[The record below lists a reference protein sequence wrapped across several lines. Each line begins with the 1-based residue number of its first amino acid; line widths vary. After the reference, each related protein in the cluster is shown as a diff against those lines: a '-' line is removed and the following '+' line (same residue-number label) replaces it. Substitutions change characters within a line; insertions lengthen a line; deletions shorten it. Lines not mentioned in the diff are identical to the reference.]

1 MSTSQSHKQFVRD
14 LKDRDHVTSVFLA
27 VDKAVLTDRN
37 GKPYMSFNLSDA
49 SGAINARIWD
59 GVENWINAFEPGDF
73 VRVKGVVQTYQNRK
87 QLIVNEISKSDG
99 TQVDLKDFVR
109 ETMEDPKELY
119 TRLLGFVKS
128 MKDDQ
133 IRKLT
138 ELALSDEE
146 VHGLLLRAP
155 AAKTIHHAYMGGL
168 LEHIVS
174 ICSIMDFLAGH
185 YSFLNRDLLLFG
197 AIFHDLGKIWELS
210 LEDGIKYT
218 DRGRLVGHMVLSC
231 ELIDRLIKE
240 IPDFERKKE
249 DVLKHIVL
257 SHHGKYEYGSPK
269 EPALI
274 EAMVVAMI
282 DELDSKINTV
292 IEFMRQ
298 ELGTGERW
306 TRLNPKFDRY
316 FLLDF
321 LRSREP

>member
-1 MSTSQSHKQFVRD
+1 MSANQNQKQFVRD
-14 LKDRDHVTSVFLA
+14 LKDRDQVSSTFLA
-27 VDKAVLTDRN
+27 VDKVVLTDRN
-37 GKPYMSFNLSDA
+37 GKSYMSFNLTDS
-49 SGAINARIWD
+49 SGSINARIWD
-59 GVENWINAFEPGDF
+59 RVENWVNSFEPGDF
-73 VRVKGVVQTYQNRK
+73 VQVKGIVQTYQNRK
-87 QLIVNEISKSDG
+87 QLIVNEIAKSDG
-99 TQVDLKDFVR
+99 TRVDLKDFVR
-109 ETMEDPKELY
+109 ETMEDPKALFD
-119 TRLLGFVKS
+119 RLNGFVKS
-128 MKDDQ
+128 IKNEK

-138 ELALSDEE
+138 ELALADRE
-146 VHGLLLRAP
+146 VHSLLLRAP

-174 ICSIMDFLAGH
+174 ICTIMDFLAKH

-210 LEDGIKYT
+210 LEEGIKYT

-231 ELIDRLIKE
+231 ELIDRLAKQ
-240 IPDFERKKE
+240 IPEFDQQTE

-282 DELDSKINTV
+282 DELDSKLNTV
-292 IEFMRQ
+292 VEFMRQ

-306 TRLNPKFDRY
+306 SRLNPKFDRY

-321 LRSREP
+321 LRERES